1 MPIVIGLGQDD
12 WKDPLNLYGG
22 KAPEPPKV
30 DTSTASSRVS
40 SATQSKFSDSDRT
53 ALVDTIIAEAGGEGT
68 DGMKAVAAVIKNR
81 ADRRG
86 KSPLDIIKE
95 PDQFTGYSK
104 PGEGALKA
112 MKDPVIRQEAE
123 NVLNGMFSGSIADP
137 TGGADH
143 YHADYV
149 NPSWA
154 GKMKETAKIGRHL
167 FYTSGQGA
175 PKPAGTQTAF
185 APGIGID
192 NDKEAPFKA
201 LLSPEQ
207 QKRQDAT
214 WLKYANQG
222 ATRSL
227 PIAPKLES
235 ALGFLPDMGLSME
248 VFSGGQPTKAEGG
261 PRTGS
266 ERHDHGGAAD
276 VFFYKDGRRLD
287 WSNPQDVPLFQAIV
301 QRAKANGVTG
311 FGAGDGYMQP
321 GSMHIGFG
329 KPGVWGAG
337 GHGTNAPD
345 WLRTAFN
352 GAPSAKTA
360 YADDIPPGPTMADPA
375 PKGLVLPGNIDLTK
389 RPVVKNDDGTISTVR
404 SMSFEENGKEI
415 LVPTVSPDGRLLSQ
429 ADAIDLYHQTGQHL
443 GVFDN
448 ASDATSYAQKLHA
461 QQDKL
466 YAKASATAAAKP
478 IVFDPADF
486 KDPMGLYGGKN
497 PFVGEGNTERADPAQ
512 EQAQSSAQ
520 AEQNRM
526 NAYNEQHNAT
536 IGRQQQ
542 LLEASDPGRYTTI
555 SEDELNNWTQ
565 QWKKDNQSTGTA
577 GDIYRMGKSG
587 TANLARSADNL
598 SRMLLNQIPL
608 AGPALNKLNDAFDQW
623 VFSGK
628 TRGEMLQRVAE
639 KADASVSDAQLAAD
653 DKRWTQSTEYT
664 DAQGNPRKTISM
676 GDAWRDPRA
685 YLSIAVRSAPET
697 IATMAPAGLMARGAY
712 MTAIASGMAEREAAA
727 ASAKT
732 ATLAGSALEGAFG
745 GSDSALNV
753 RDQIAKLPP
762 EVLQSSAAY
771 KSAIAGGMS
780 PEQAVKSI
788 SDDAETQAFILSG
801 VATGMFGGMGDR
813 ALAKIISEGVS
824 GGIVRRSVTG
834 AVKGVVSEGVLEEMP
849 QSALSQVAE
858 NKAMQTA
865 DPRVNLSDNVVEQ
878 AVGGLVGGGLMGSAF
893 GGVGGAASRADEH
906 TPAQPEPGAAPSPII
921 PAAPAPKG
929 PLGRAVQHAEEQ
941 TVKRTQRDASE
952 AIAGMPVKGATVRVD
967 HEGVEPFMGRVEGH
981 DGDEVVVFDS
991 HSGEVFQVPRSSVTQ
1006 IADSPENIQA
1016 GMPKD
1021 TGPAPINDSLPD
1033 FSADPALEPAAPIA
1047 GQTTSEP
1054 IPDRSGTIPALDRLQ
1069 GRPQPGQ
1076 RVIVDDG
1083 KSNRFSARIQSYEE
1097 GRTEALV
1104 KNDAGEELQVPVSTL
1119 HVDKSTTKQ
1128 VEAEELKRNPPIER
1142 ELGDAGPNSRKTFGK
1157 TVVFPDEDHA
1167 ALYDLAKDRAIAK
1180 KLGGA
1185 AYSDLDRVSTDE
1197 VNRLAGKFKVGPQ
1210 DLISMADDYRY
1221 RADDAGREARSALPV
1236 NMHGVNSRLLRQAQ
1250 NKLAKANGA
1259 DAPAAD
1265 DLSHWWDVELT
1276 QVGRRNVLEAA
1287 GVKRPD
1293 KVMWEHLT
1301 PKIREKL
1308 AGFRVDESGAV
1319 ALSADAV
1326 AENADSVDASA
1337 DTVDNSADTV
1347 AKPTTFTTA
1356 KGSAYVVHDDGTT
1369 TRNKAERSDPGHEG
1383 DKGIKPR
1390 TARTIY
1396 LDTNASVL
1404 SAAGLNGMGAKGA
1417 RVAIKDGKATLVTW
1431 RDHDSSW
1438 GASEGSRDIPFTET
1452 PKVGA
1457 YPLELWNKADDVPGH
1472 EAYSRMHAGNKI
1484 TEVGTADTALD
1495 SAMEAAAKSD
1505 IDKAAHEA
1513 ATSPRNDLP
1522 EPTQAQ
1528 KEAGNYKVGKI
1539 SLGGLN
1545 ISIENPERSARKGV
1559 DANGTPWSVKMQ
1571 SHYGYILGTVGKDK
1585 DHIDVFVKPGTDT
1598 LTDASPVFVID
1609 QRGTD
1614 NKFDEHKVMLGFAT
1628 EAEARKAYMVN
1639 YTKGWRGLGDITET
1653 TLGGF
1658 KRWLAEGNTSKPF
1671 APKWFTTA
1679 EKADAYVAKN
1689 GMQAT
1694 HQVEARNRRFEI
1706 WPVDQPEDPMPE
1718 FEHEDGDPEAFR
1730 RAPDQEAAR
1739 DAVYK
1744 RLATRMTPKEFV
1756 QHVSTQGKNSQE
1768 AALVDKEGKLLVIKP
1783 TTNTNG
1789 DHAGIMEELHHA
1801 GVEPE
1806 TYSPWMRVTAYGTDI
1821 GVSGEASPAG
1831 LRTLNALKGAAE
1843 RAGISYLQE
1852 AADTEESRTAIEGDN
1867 FRALYPTDADAYAAG
1882 VRAIDRAAP
1891 REYETFAAAITR
1903 GADGKELIALANK
1916 RWGIGGIAPDALM
1929 VDSSGSGSVRMNLYK
1944 AAGKEVVTIKGS
1956 KLADLIRSTFTEE
1969 AAARPGEALPNA
1981 TAPEHV
1987 QTGVDDRE
1995 LGQIVE
2001 DFNTAQADM
2010 MSGEHPVSNVFQ
2022 PPAKK
2027 EVVRLNDKVK
2037 VYTKDKGWMTP
2048 AEAKAEIA
2056 KWKDHAQ
2063 AQGKD
2068 PAIRSANSSKIVL
2081 SLFDLSGEWSRPWEE
2096 AGYQVYRFDI
2106 QADPEVGDVNNFSTD
2121 FFGDWFGDFDGNDI
2135 YAILAACPCTDFA
2148 VSGARHFAA
2157 KDADG
2162 RTVASVK
2169 LVHQTLRTIEYFKP
2183 AVWALE
2189 NPVGRIEEL
2198 GGLPP
2203 WRLSFDPNHL
2213 GDTYTKKTLIWGRF
2227 NGDLPIAPVEP
2238 TEGSKMHKQYG
2249 GKSLATKNARSVTPE
2264 GFSYGFFMAN
2274 NAHDNMAMAFAN
2286 KFDRLDRNLIKK
2298 AIDAGIDPETMEN
2311 AIEDHYYMD
2320 LDDDAA
2326 NQAIRDLIDPPEPPA
2341 AETPDEFPVKNESLP
2356 EWFGK
2361 SKVVD
2366 SNGNPL
2372 AVYHGTS
2379 AEFENF
2385 DPAFLGS
2392 VNDTSDSLSG
2402 FWFAGSQLRAQ
2413 QAARDS
2419 ADVVG
2424 GSPRVMRVYLKM
2436 QKPLVNTSVINADPA
2451 KTAKVIGNAKRRGH
2465 DGVIF
2470 ERGEGGVN
2478 YVVFSPDQIRSADVE
2493 ATSAP
2498 KAAASTQATK
2508 DTTKA
2513 KKPKAPKLLDRL
2525 ENYFQPGRR
2534 IPSYGGGTDE
2544 VVSFARGEGGN
2555 WTATVAQ
2562 VKPDGTLDRQRTH
2575 STTPDERE
2583 LRKWEKDH
2591 PVRENGI
2598 KAAAVAPAAAIAPA
2612 ADTSKQFANNKVF
2625 TADAVEAARARLKA
2639 KMSQLNSGIDPE
2651 MMMDGMT
2658 IAGAY
2663 IESGVRNFADYAGRM
2678 TADFGDGIKPYL
2690 LSFWEGARNW
2700 PNIDTKGMTSADESR
2715 RMHAELV
2722 TTLPASEAEAL
2733 GAELKAPKKAP
2744 RKGRPEDRLLEGDYG
2759 VEHIDGYGD
2768 SYDRESGNSV
2778 KDAFLK
2784 DASGYLKAAADRLTS
2799 LGYVPVSDKKGRP
2812 LKAVSVNPAGDAVSG
2827 EASLHM
2833 INPDSGIYVY
2843 ADIQGGA
2850 LRNAVP
2856 TSPSGIYTML
2866 RASTEPYGSGF
2877 KKGSSGNLFAPL
2889 GITAGQLADLLHKA
2903 AGGVLVQED
2912 FTRQHMPD
2920 PSKKEN
2926 GNELAKLDQGSS
2938 GALAGV
2944 SAKAVPDDA
2953 GSRAA
2958 GQSSDERGGAN
2969 PDRGERV
2976 GNGGDLF
2983 GGSLSNGAGKLSVPT
2998 SGGNPAAAQRGTVA
3012 SDDAGSSQRRADD
3025 HQSVKEPTSAQHE
3038 GVKSAAVPAQNLPV
3052 DYAITDADE
3061 LGAGGQKAKYKANVD
3076 AIRILRTLSDEK
3088 RPATRQEQTALA
3100 KWVGWGGLQAA
3111 FTRDDGTVSKGW
3123 EREAAELQQ
3132 LLTPEEY
3139 KAAQSSTRN
3148 AHYTSP
3154 EIVNAV
3160 WQIARRLGFKG
3171 GQVLEP
3177 SVGAGNFLGLMPG
3190 DVKGAAKITG
3200 VELDHI
3206 TGSIA
3211 KNLYPTA
3218 NIQAPM
3224 GFEKLVVPDD
3234 HFDLA
3239 IGNPPFGSEK
3249 LYDKQRRALNKLSI
3263 HNFFFAK
3270 SVAALRPGGVLA
3282 MVVTNR
3288 FLDGNNAAARDM
3300 IGKTADLIGA
3310 IRLPNNAFLK
3320 NAGTEVTTDIII
3332 LRKRMDGDVPNG
3344 NWGDV
3349 VQWTDAAGKVVPLNQ
3364 YFVDHPE
3371 MMLGDFGAH
3380 GTMYGPDEPALIAR
3394 AGQDLVKDLDRAI
3407 KSLPMDIMA
3416 EPGQMQ
3422 TETVKVPETV
3432 NDVAVGTAFLSP
3444 DGKVHVRKADSLG
3457 RPQSEA
3463 VDLDGLPLERVSGM
3477 LKVRDAFAKLRRAQ
3491 IDDKATNAQVEMLRA
3506 QLNREYDAFVKK
3518 HGPINSDVNK
3528 RLLRDDPTWPQL
3540 AALED
3545 GFDKGLSAKVA
3556 AKTGERARAP
3566 AAKKAAIFSKRTQ
3579 QPYRR
3584 PDSAANAKDA
3594 LATTLNELGR
3604 VDMKAMSRLYG
3615 KSEDEIVSE
3624 LGTLIYKTP
3633 AGGYETA
3640 DAYLSGNVR
3649 QKLAEAERAAAD
3661 DVEMRRNVTA
3671 LRAVIPDDIEAIDID
3686 VKAGSPWIPPS
3697 HIADFIRHINQNSA
3711 KPEVFYSAANAKWQL
3726 RIPSSTPAADAQWAT
3741 SRVTVSEVI
3750 NAALNQSALS
3760 VTEPDGKGGRQLN
3773 QDATDA
3779 ANEKVARVKEEWARW
3794 IWQDDTRREELARL
3808 YNDTFNTDVL
3818 RTYDGSHLTLP
3829 GKVGDDVIALRPHQ
3843 KNFIWRS
3850 LQTGTSLA
3858 DHVVGAGKTFALIAS
3873 IMEKRRIG
3881 QAKKPMLAVPNH
3893 LVGQWAADFIKLYP
3907 GAKILAATKNDFE
3920 TANRKQLFARV
3931 ATGDWD
3937 CVIVAHSSF
3946 GKIGVSPEIEM
3957 KFTQQ
3962 QMDDLESSITA
3973 LRSATGEKG
3982 RNAKQLTKWRDTLKA
3997 KMEKLLDAGKKDEGL
4012 TFDELGVDALYVD
4025 EAHEFKNLA
4034 YSTSMTR
4041 VAGLGNQTGSQ
4052 KAADLYMKSRVILER
4067 TGGNNLVFAT
4077 GTPISNTMAEMYTV
4091 QRYLDEKALKAQGL
4105 AHFDAWAR
4113 VFGEVVTDWELAPSG
4128 KYKLNTRF
4136 RRFVNIPE
4144 LLQRYRSFADVIT
4157 NDDIKAQLAA
4167 QGKTLPLPKVK
4178 GGKPENVAVERSPDQ
4193 AQYIGVAKATEN
4205 GGEEYPQ
4212 GSLVYRA
4219 EHLPKKAEKGADNML
4234 KVMSDARKAALD
4246 MRLIDPSY
4254 GDYAGSKVHIAADNI
4269 KRIFDRTEADKGTQL
4284 VFIDLSTP
4292 KKSAAK
4298 EAAKIR
4304 ELVAKA
4310 EDGDEAAQEKLDN
4323 MSPDEFLALES
4334 SFSVYDDLRQKLLD
4348 RGIPENQI
4356 AFIHD
4361 ANTDLQK
4368 EELFGKVRSGAVRI
4382 LFGSTPKMGAG
4393 TNVQNRL
4400 VALHHLD
4407 APWRPSDLEQRDGRG
4422 IRQGNELYAK
4432 DPDNFEI
4439 EIMRY
4444 ATKQTLDARQW
4455 QGIEAKATFIQQ
4467 IRKGNMKDRT
4477 IEDVGGEASNAAEM
4491 KAEASGNPLILE
4503 EMELSRKLK
4512 QMQAKATEHD
4522 REQHRIKRTIGALQA
4537 ENAAIEQRLPAV
4549 EADAAAA
4556 AALDDKPFAV
4566 EFRGKTFEKPSE
4578 FGAEL
4583 LATMRKEITDPSA
4596 NTPTGSYGD
4605 FELGF
4610 ERTGGKEFTIVI
4622 GGAKEHHVV
4631 VDDVSNADSTGTAM
4645 RIVNTVKKL
4654 ARLPATD
4661 KARMADNADQI
4672 PKLSSQLVEWG
4683 KADELSDLAARH
4695 RRVLDAL
4702 KPKANATAAA
4712 APVADAASYDAPKAN
4727 KRPDPIGKTDND
4739 MKSLPAPQFTSS
4751 QPIGDQ
4757 AADIV
4762 LAQGKRTGHEYMLA
4776 IDDDGSVMD
4785 YGTANRPRSTGL
4797 NNKSHGAWLN
4807 PDRRLG
4813 IYHNHP
4819 SNTVLSVGDMANLA
4833 YPGIAFVWSLG
4844 HGGTNSRGALA
4855 SSARELLDGQGLTTT
4870 QGIMRI
4876 EQAARLIEAK
4886 TWEYVNSYGQS
4897 SGMTNEV
4904 ATDIHRAATAIAM
4917 HRAGIIDFHAN
4928 KDYDFTRFGNLDDVI
4943 EQSADAARKRFY
4955 GNGNGHPPLRR
4966 YDRRA
4971 FTSRHIADMA
4981 GASSRNQ
4988 PDVAGRSNPT
4998 GLAETGERGYSRKE
5012 GRAGQI
5018 RERAVDEIKG
5028 KLTDIQ
5034 PALLK
5039 TIPLNYFTE
5048 LAQSGMTAVGE
5059 YLRVKRLM
5067 DAYRGDKHAEADK
5080 LAQDW
5085 LKYTR
5090 NGFMGKD
5097 RARAQEL
5104 ADLMHDSTIA
5114 GIDPSSTEDEEKKKG
5129 GYEALR
5135 RRYMALPPK
5144 GRELYA
5150 QVRDSYREQAD
5161 ELDKILLDNVR
5172 KAQQIAANRAEERY
5186 KQKLEQIKASG
5197 LTGLDL
5203 RQAEEDAASR
5213 HRAETTKSSW
5223 AAKAR
5228 LTKMRIAFESS
5239 RVEAPYFP
5247 LGRFGRYFVTLR
5259 DLDGTIMSFSK
5270 FETAAARDRFA
5281 RDLRSSSPGMRV
5293 DVGVMER
5300 GDDIRKAM
5308 DPRIVA
5314 EIQEILGGAGVDESV
5329 MDQIW
5334 QRYLDSMPDLS
5345 TRKRFIHRKGTEGYN
5360 RDALRVYSSH
5370 MFHASHQMARAKFGL
5385 ELQELVGQAMDQ
5397 ARDTDDPT
5405 KGVTLANE
5413 LGARHKWVMNP
5424 TGSKVAQ
5431 IMTSTAFVWYL
5442 AASPASAILN
5452 MTQTPMM
5459 GMPVLAGRFGSM
5471 TKAASALLTAS
5482 YDSLKGKGSVA
5493 DANLTRDEKKAMEA
5507 FYSSGLIDR
5516 TQSHDLAGAGDTGVE
5531 YSPARARVMGAFS
5544 WAFHRA
5550 EVWNRE
5556 VTALAAYRMARD
5568 AGQDMAEAIDTAHDL
5583 TWRSHFDY
5591 SNSSR
5596 PSILQNDV
5604 AKVALVF
5611 RQYNI
5616 NMLYRLFR
5624 DMHQSIKGASPQLR
5638 REARYQLAGITGMMA
5653 LMAGVSGTVGFHLAM
5668 ALAGMVFG
5676 DDDDPMDFEQQFRA
5690 DVVDILG
5697 PQLGGVVLDGVPG
5710 HYLGVDLTSR
5720 IGMPDLWFRSPNRE
5734 LQGKDEY
5741 QYWLSQTLGATT
5753 GIGEAIFTGANVAL
5767 DGDVARGIEMAAPKF
5782 VRDLMKS
5789 YRYAT
5794 DGLQSFDGDEILSAD
5809 SMGPQDLLA
5818 QAMGFTPARVSET
5831 WERNNALKG
5840 AEHKVVAQRQQLVN
5854 AFAMAAIAHDEDALK
5869 EALDDIRAFNAV
5881 PLHFGVAIKKETL
5894 ERSLKTRASNRAK
5907 REDGVLIRDKILNA
5921 RLRAELADRLH
5932 E

>member
-1 MPIVIGLGQDD
+1 MPIVIGLGQDE
-12 WKDPLNLYGG
+12 WKDPLNLYAG
-22 KAPEPPKV
+22 KAPETPKV
-30 DTSTASSRVS
+30 DTSSASSRVS
-40 SATQSKFSDSDRT
+40 SAAKPTFSDSDRS
-53 ALVDTIIAEAGGEGT
+53 ALVDTIIAEAAGEGS

-81 ADRRG
+81 SDRRG
-86 KSPLDIIKE
+86 KSPLDIVKE
-95 PDQFTGYSK
+95 PDQFTGYAK

-112 MKDPVIRQEAE
+112 MKDPVLRKEAE
-123 NVLNGMFSGSIADP
+123 DALEGVFSGSIADP

-154 GKMKETAKIGRHL
+154 SKMQETTKIGRHL
-167 FYTSGQGA
+167 FYTSGGQGA
-175 PKPAGTQTAF
+175 PKPASTQSAF

-192 NDKEAPFKA
+192 NDEEAPFKA
-201 LLSPEQ
+201 VMTPQADTSWL
-207 QKRQDAT
+207 RYANQDAT
-214 WLKYANQG
+214 
-222 ATRSL
+222 RSRPL
-227 PIAPKLES
+227 DQKLVG
-235 ALGFLPDMGLSME
+235 ALGFLPDLGVSME

-266 ERHDHGGAAD
+266 DRHDHGGAAD

-287 WSNPQDVPLFQAIV
+287 WANPQDVPLFQEIV
-301 QRAKANGVTG
+301 RRGKENGITG
-311 FGAGDGYMQP
+311 FGAGDGYMRP

-329 KPGVWGAG
+329 KAAVWGAG
-337 GHGTNAPD
+337 GKGANAPS
-345 WLRTAFN
+345 WLRTAY
-352 GAPSAKTA
+352 ASEPTA
-360 YADDIPPGPTMADPA
+360 GTTMADAA
-375 PKGLVLPGNIDLTK
+375 PKGLVSPGNIDLTK

-429 ADAIDLYHQTGQHL
+429 ADAIDLYHKTGQHL

-448 ASDATSYAQKLHA
+448 ASDATSYAQSLHA
-461 QQDKL
+461 QQEKL
-466 YAKASATAAAKP
+466 YAKASATAGAKP
-478 IVFDPADF
+478 IVVDSNF
-486 KDPMGLYGGKN
+486 KPQDPMGLFGAQN
-497 PFVGEGNTERADPAQ
+497 PFNVGIGGETVDPAQ
-512 EQAQSSAQ
+512 QQEQASAQ

-542 LLEASDPGRYTTI
+542 LLEASDPGRYTTV

-565 QWKKDNQSTGTA
+565 QWKKDNQSTGMA
-577 GDIYRMGKSG
+577 GDVYRMGKSG

-598 SRMLLNQIPL
+598 SRMLLNRVPL
-608 AGPALNKLNDAFDQW
+608 AGPALNSLNDAIDKWAFG
-623 VFSGK
+623 GK

-653 DKRWTQSTEYT
+653 NKRWTQTTEYT

-676 GDAWRDPRA
+676 GDAWRDPRS
-685 YLSIAVRSAPET
+685 YLGMAVRSAPET

-712 MTAIASGMAEREAAA
+712 VTAIASGMAEREAAA

-771 KSAIAGGMS
+771 KSAIAGGMT

-849 QSALSQVAE
+849 QSALGQVAE

-865 DPRVNLSDNVVEQ
+865 DPRVKLSDNVVEQ
-878 AVGGLVGGGLMGSAF
+878 AVGGLVGGSLMGSAF
-893 GGVGGAASRADEH
+893 GGVGGAASHADEH

-1016 GMPKD
+1016 AMPKD

-1054 IPDRSGTIPALDRLQ
+1054 IPERSGTMPALDRLQ

-1119 HVDKSTTKQ
+1119 HVDKSTPKQ
-1128 VEAEELKRNPPIER
+1128 VESEELKRNPPVER

-1197 VNRLAGKFKVGPQ
+1197 VNRLAAKFKVGPQ

-1236 NMHGVNSRLLRQAQ
+1236 NMHGVNARLLRQAQ

-1319 ALSADAV
+1319 APSADTV
-1326 AENADSVDASA
+1326 AENADSVDAPADTIDTSA
-1337 DTVDNSADTV
+1337 DTVD
-1347 AKPTTFTTA
+1347 
-1356 KGSAYVVHDDGTT
+1356 
-1369 TRNKAERSDPGHEG
+1369 
-1383 DKGIKPR
+1383 
-1390 TARTIY
+1390 
-1396 LDTNASVL
+1396 
-1404 SAAGLNGMGAKGA
+1404 
-1417 RVAIKDGKATLVTW
+1417 
-1431 RDHDSSW
+1431 
-1438 GASEGSRDIPFTET
+1438 
-1452 PKVGA
+1452 
-1457 YPLELWNKADDVPGH
+1457 
-1472 EAYSRMHAGNKI
+1472 
-1484 TEVGTADTALD
+1484 
-1495 SAMEAAAKSD
+1495 EAAANPDSLGD
-1505 IDKAAHEA
+1505 GTAAAGESEIDKAAHEA
-1513 ATSPRNDLP
+1513 ATSPHNDRP

-1539 SLGGLN
+1539 SLGGMN
-1545 ISIENPERSARKGV
+1545 ISIENPKGSARKGV
-1559 DANGTPWSVKMQ
+1559 DANGKPWSVKMQ

-1598 LTDASPVFVID
+1598 LIDSSPVFVVD
-1609 QRGTD
+1609 QRSAN

-1628 EAEARKAYMVN
+1628 EAEARKAYLVN

-1653 TLGGF
+1653 TLGSF
-1658 KRWLAEGNTSKPF
+1658 KGWLAEGNTSKPF

-1679 EKADAYVAKN
+1679 EKAQAYIAKN

-1694 HQVEARNRRFEI
+1694 HQVEERNRRFEI
-1706 WPVDQPEDPMPE
+1706 WPVEQREDPMPE
-1718 FEHEDGDPEAFR
+1718 FEHEDGEAPAPKAGDALAKVADAIREIVAGNEEGVAYGLRPDLAAFGGNADVHFVFGNAKAGLAHIGAKRSPEVLGR
-1730 RAPDQEAAR
+1730 VLK
-1739 DAVYK
+1739 AVA
-1744 RLATRMTPKEFV
+1744 LGTELQFV
-1756 QHVSTQGKNSQE
+1756 PAKKTVRIVHDG
-1768 AALVDKEGKLLVIKP
+1768 
-1783 TTNTNG
+1783 
-1789 DHAGIMEELHHA
+1789 
-1801 GVEPE
+1801 
-1806 TYSPWMRVTAYGTDI
+1806 VTAVLSLDEHGKTKSWLLTGWENGRPDAKGEVGTQ
-1821 GVSGEASPAG
+1821 SPATQTAPTFSRDDLVAG
-1831 LRTLNALKGAAE
+1831 LDT
-1843 RAGISYLQE
+1843 IIPS
-1852 AADTEESRTAIEGDN
+1852 ADTESKVEQKGGD
-1867 FRALYPTDADAYAAG
+1867 DASSSPPLDA
-1882 VRAIDRAAP
+1882 
-1891 REYETFAAAITR
+1891 
-1903 GADGKELIALANK
+1903 
-1916 RWGIGGIAPDALM
+1916 
-1929 VDSSGSGSVRMNLYK
+1929 GSGARADTATAEPLDAIASQGTGTAENVAPKTGSV
-1944 AAGKEVVTIKGS
+1944 EVQ
-1956 KLADLIRSTFTEE
+1956 
-1969 AAARPGEALPNA
+1969 AARPKTKLP
-1981 TAPEHV
+1981 
-1987 QTGVDDRE
+1987 
-1995 LGQIVE
+1995 
-2001 DFNTAQADM
+2001 
-2010 MSGEHPVSNVFQ
+2010 
-2022 PPAKK
+2022 
-2027 EVVRLNDKVK
+2027 
-2037 VYTKDKGWMTP
+2037 
-2048 AEAKAEIA
+2048 
-2056 KWKDHAQ
+2056 
-2063 AQGKD
+2063 
-2068 PAIRSANSSKIVL
+2068 
-2081 SLFDLSGEWSRPWEE
+2081 
-2096 AGYQVYRFDI
+2096 
-2106 QADPEVGDVNNFSTD
+2106 
-2121 FFGDWFGDFDGNDI
+2121 
-2135 YAILAACPCTDFA
+2135 
-2148 VSGARHFAA
+2148 
-2157 KDADG
+2157 
-2162 RTVASVK
+2162 K
-2169 LVHQTLRTIEYFKP
+2169 LV
-2183 AVWALE
+2183 
-2189 NPVGRIEEL
+2189 
-2198 GGLPP
+2198 
-2203 WRLSFDPNHL
+2203 
-2213 GDTYTKKTLIWGRF
+2213 
-2227 NGDLPIAPVEP
+2227 
-2238 TEGSKMHKQYG
+2238 
-2249 GKSLATKNARSVTPE
+2249 
-2264 GFSYGFFMAN
+2264 
-2274 NAHDNMAMAFAN
+2274 
-2286 KFDRLDRNLIKK
+2286 
-2298 AIDAGIDPETMEN
+2298 
-2311 AIEDHYYMD
+2311 
-2320 LDDDAA
+2320 
-2326 NQAIRDLIDPPEPPA
+2326 
-2341 AETPDEFPVKNESLP
+2341 
-2356 EWFGK
+2356 
-2361 SKVVD
+2361 
-2366 SNGNPL
+2366 
-2372 AVYHGTS
+2372 
-2379 AEFENF
+2379 
-2385 DPAFLGS
+2385 
-2392 VNDTSDSLSG
+2392 
-2402 FWFAGSQLRAQ
+2402 
-2413 QAARDS
+2413 
-2419 ADVVG
+2419 
-2424 GSPRVMRVYLKM
+2424 
-2436 QKPLVNTSVINADPA
+2436 
-2451 KTAKVIGNAKRRGH
+2451 
-2465 DGVIF
+2465 
-2470 ERGEGGVN
+2470 
-2478 YVVFSPDQIRSADVE
+2478 
-2493 ATSAP
+2493 
-2498 KAAASTQATK
+2498 
-2508 DTTKA
+2508 
-2513 KKPKAPKLLDRL
+2513 DRL
-2525 ENYFQPGRR
+2525 ENYFRPGRR
-2534 IPSYGGGTDE
+2534 IPSYGGTDE
-2544 VVSFARGEGGN
+2544 VISFNRLGDGR
-2555 WTATVAQ
+2555 WDVTVAE
-2562 VKPDGTLDRQRTH
+2562 VKGDGSLERPRNHATAPDDR
-2575 STTPDERE
+2575 D
-2583 LRKWEKDH
+2583 LKKWERAN
-2591 PVRENGI
+2591 PVGEFSGTASSSELPNL
-2598 KAAAVAPAAAIAPA
+2598 ATAPEPAPA
-2612 ADTSKQFANNKVF
+2612 ADTAKQFANNKVF

-2663 IESGVRNFADYAGRM
+2663 IESGVRNFADYASRM

-2700 PNIDTKGMTSADESR
+2700 PNIDTKGMTTADESR
-2715 RMHAELV
+2715 RLHAELV
-2722 TTLPASEAEAL
+2722 KVLPASEAAAL
-2733 GAELKAPKKAP
+2733 GAELKVPKRAP

-2759 VEHIDGYGD
+2759 VDHIDGYADDHDG
-2768 SYDRESGNSV
+2768 RETGSNL

-2784 DASGYLKAAADRLTS
+2784 DASGYLKAAADKLVS
-2799 LGYVPVSDKKGRP
+2799 LGYVPVSDEKGRP
-2812 LKAVSVNPAGDAVSG
+2812 LKPVSVNQAGDAVSG

-2833 INPDSGIYVY
+2833 VNPETGVYVY
-2843 ADIQGGA
+2843 ANVQGGS

-2856 TSPSGIYTML
+2856 TSPSGIYTL
-2866 RASTEPYGSGF
+2866 FRASTETYGAGL
-2877 KKGSSGNLFAPL
+2877 KKGSSGNLYAPL

-2926 GNELAKLDQGSS
+2926 GNELAKLDTGSS
-2938 GALAGV
+2938 VALAGV
-2944 SAKAVPDDA
+2944 PAEAVPDAA

-2958 GQSSDERGGAN
+2958 RQGSDERSRAN
-2969 PDRGERV
+2969 SDRGERV
-2976 GNGGDLF
+2976 RNGGDLF
-2983 GGSLSNGAGKLSVPT
+2983 GGSLSNGAGELSLPA
-2998 SGGNPAAAQRGTVA
+2998 SGGNPAAAQRGAVA
-3012 SDDAGSSQRRADD
+3012 SDDASGSQRRADD
-3025 HQSVKEPTSAQHE
+3025 QHSVNEPTFAQHE

-3052 DYAITDADE
+3052 DYTITDADA

-3076 AIRILRTLSDEK
+3076 AIRILRTLSDEN

-3111 FTRDDGTVSKGW
+3111 FTRDDGTVAKGW

-3190 DVKGAAKITG
+3190 DVKGAAQITG

-3288 FLDGNNAAARDM
+3288 FLDGNNAAAREM

-3320 NAGTEVTTDIII
+3320 NAGTEVTTDIIV

-3380 GTMYGPDEPALIAR
+3380 GSMYGPDEPALIAR

-3416 EPGQMQ
+3416 EPGQLQ

-3463 VDLDGLPLERVSGM
+3463 VELDGLPLERVSGM

-3556 AKTGERARAP
+3556 AKTGEQARAP
-3566 AAKKAAIFSKRTQ
+3566 TAKKAAIFSKRTQ

-3604 VDMKAMSRLYG
+3604 VDMAAMSRLYG
-3615 KSEDEIVSE
+3615 KSEDDIVSE
-3624 LGTLIYKTP
+3624 LGALIYKTP

-3773 QDATDA
+3773 QEATDA

-3794 IWQDDTRREELARL
+3794 IWQDDTRREQLARL

-3850 LQTGTSLA
+3850 LQTSTSLA

-3881 QAKKPMLAVPNH
+3881 QAKKPMLTVPNH

-3957 KFTQQ
+3957 KFIQQ

-4193 AQYIGVAKATEN
+4193 AKYIGVAKASEN

-4254 GDYAGSKVHIAADNI
+4254 GDYAGSKVHVAADNI
-4269 KRIFDRTEADKGTQL
+4269 KRIFDRTEGDKGTQL

-4292 KKSAAK
+4292 KKAAAK

-4439 EIMRY
+4439 EILRY

-4503 EMELSRKLK
+4503 EMELNRKLK

-4583 LATMRKEITDPSA
+4583 LAAMRKEITDPSA
-4596 NTPTGSYGD
+4596 ETPTGSYGD

-4610 ERTGGKEFTIVI
+4610 ERTGSKEFTIVI

-4631 VDDVSNADSTGTAM
+4631 VDDVANADSTGTAM

-4654 ARLPATD
+4654 AKLPATD

-4672 PKLSSQLVEWG
+4672 PKLSGQLVEWG

-4702 KPKANATAAA
+4702 KPKANAAVNTATAVD
-4712 APVADAASYDAPKAN
+4712 PVTDAASYDPPKAN
-4727 KRPDPIGKTDND
+4727 KRPDPIERSPNNMRQLDHPKIDRS
-4739 MKSLPAPQFTSS
+4739 M
-4751 QPIGDQ
+4751 PIGPQ
-4757 AADIV
+4757 VADLV
-4762 LAQGKRTGHEYMLA
+4762 RTKGKATGHEHLIA
-4776 IDDDGSVMD
+4776 IDDDGSIVE
-4785 YGTANRPRSTGL
+4785 YGTAGQVNSTGL
-4797 NNKSHGAWLN
+4797 SDRLAGAWMN
-4807 PDRRLG
+4807 PDRK
-4813 IYHNHP
+4813 IVAYHNHP
-4819 SNTVLSVGDMANLA
+4819 SSTPLSTQDIGNLG
-4833 YPGIAFVWSLG
+4833 YPGLHAVWAIG
-4844 HGGTNSRGALA
+4844 HDGHDTRA
-4855 SSARELLDGQGLTTT
+4855 ELN
-4870 QGIMRI
+4870 
-4876 EQAARLIEAK
+4876 QAARDFFAK
-4886 TWEYVNSYGQS
+4886 H
-4897 SGMTNEV
+4897 EV
-4904 ATDIHRAATAIAM
+4904 PQDQRVRMIDRASRAAEARIWAHMMPIARKTNMSITDSSNLLTAAVNVTM
-4917 HRAGIIDFHAN
+4917 HQAGIIDFSSN
-4928 KDYDFTRFGNLDDVI
+4928 RDYNFGTMDGLDAVMDKATRQAQEL
-4943 EQSADAARKRFY
+4943 FY
-4955 GNGNGHPPLRR
+4955 GRDRSPSPRR

-4971 FTSRHIADMA
+4971 ITLRHIADVASAPARHQSDA
-4981 GASSRNQ
+4981 GVG
-4988 PDVAGRSNPT
+4988 PKPT
-4998 GLAETGERGYSRKE
+4998 GLAETGNRSYSGEE

-5018 RERAVDEIKG
+5018 RERALDEIKG

-5048 LAQSGMTAVGE
+5048 LAQPGMTAVGE

-5067 DAYRGDKHAEADK
+5067 DAYRGDKHAAADK

-5144 GRELYA
+5144 GKELYA
-5150 QVRDSYREQAD
+5150 HVRDSYREQAD

-5213 HRAETTKSSW
+5213 HRAESTKSSW

-5397 ARDTDDPT
+5397 ARETDDAT

-5471 TKAASALLTAS
+5471 TKAATALLNAS

-5516 TQSHDLAGAGDTGVE
+5516 TQSHDLAGAGETGVE

-5624 DMHQSIKGASPQLR
+5624 DMHQSVKGASPQLR

-5653 LMAGVSGTVGFHLAM
+5653 LIAGVSGTVGFHLAM
-5668 ALAGMVFG
+5668 ALAGIVFG

-5734 LQGKDEY
+5734 LQGKEEY

-5854 AFAMAAIAHDEDALK
+5854 AFAMAAIAHDEDAVK
-5869 EALDDIRAFNAV
+5869 EALDDIRTFNAV

-5921 RLRAELADRLH
+5921 RLRAELADRIN